1 MKIIIFGDDEGIAQ
15 LLNHVPKKNV
25 IAIVGAQNRPQFHL
39 KLQSIANKFQIPLL
53 IQPPLGIKAYAEF
66 RTTILNLCPDLYFIN
81 SYSMHVG
88 QELLDIPTRGGINLH
103 SALLPKNRGAN
114 PIQWAIIKGENET
127 GVTLHELV
135 DELDAG
141 PIIAQDSTPIFFED
155 TWLTVRERVFN
166 ISEKILSANIPKII
180 EGTWK
185 SHAQNNYLS
194 SLNSRRKA
202 AASEFTWDDSIF
214 NIYNKIRALIP
225 PMPAAFSIDADG
237 TKEIFN
243 EVLSPM
249 HLTVLKFLRSKV
261 IGGYSKGSH
270 VQIRPLAKEDS
281 SILFEWINCRD
292 TFVFNSQ
299 FKPPSNKQERNQ
311 WIKTALFKRKDL
323 VIFAI
328 EEIKTGETIGTCK
341 FIEINW
347 QNRSAQLQIHVVD
360 EKYLETSYT
369 SDSIELLCNF
379 GYTDLNL
386 NRIFSHVRES
396 NQNVVDAFKKVGFEV
411 EGLMGDASYIEDK
424 FENFVLVSI
433 LRGH

>member
-1 MKIIIFGDDEGIAQ
+1 LKIIIFGDDEGVAQ
-15 LLNHVPKKNV
+15 LLNHVPKKNIV
-25 IAIVGAQNRPQFHL
+25 AIVGAQNRPQFHI

-53 IQPPLGIKAYAEF
+53 IQPPLGIKAHTEF

-81 SYSMHVG
+81 SYSMHLD
-88 QELLDIPTRGGINLH
+88 QELLDIPTMGGINLH

-114 PIQWAIIKGENET
+114 PIQWGIIKGENET

-141 PIIAQDSTPIFFED
+141 PIITQDSTPILFED
-155 TWLTVRERVFN
+155 TWLTVRERVFYM
-166 ISEKILSANIPKII
+166 SEKLLSANVPKII
-180 EGTWK
+180 EGTWQ
-185 SHAQNNYLS
+185 SYAQNDYLS
-194 SLNSRRKA
+194 STNYRRKA
-202 AASEFTWDDSIF
+202 ADSEFTWNDSIF

-225 PMPAAFSIDADG
+225 PMPAAFAIDADG
-237 TKEIFN
+237 TKEIFS

-261 IGGYSKGSH
+261 VGGYLKGKD

-281 SILFEWINCRD
+281 SILFEWINCWD
-292 TFVFNSQ
+292 TFVFNSP
-299 FKPPSNKQERNQ
+299 FRPPSNKQEGDQ

-379 GYTDLNL
+379 GYSDLNL
-386 NRIFSHVRES
+386 NKIYSHIRES
-396 NQNVVDAFKKVGFEV
+396 NQNMVESFKKVGFEV
-411 EGLMGDASYIEDK
+411 EGFMSDASHIEDK
-424 FENFVLVSI
+424 FENGVLMSI
-433 LRGH
+433 FRGR